1 MDPVANVPRTT
12 PPAPAVLENA
22 QRQPAGPHAAAAFAP
37 VSTPYGVVAGV
48 GRRGGVLARRS
59 EESWALSTDYAAVQT
74 QRSVGH
80 APLGCSRRKPLP
92 FLPPSPSPSSRAG
105 ARRRE
110 LLAASHVA
118 PYVERRSLSVPD
130 IPLHSRSR
138 VRSIRTHVYGRKGG
152 SGVGEV
158 VSRDIGTCPMGPS
171 L

>member
-74 QRSVGH
+74 QRSVGT
-80 APLGCSRRKPLP
+80 R
-92 FLPPSPSPSSRAG
+92 
-105 ARRRE
+105 
-110 LLAASHVA
+110 LLAALAANLCPSSHRLRPRA
-118 PYVERRSLSVPD
+118 PGRAPGGESCLLRHTL
-130 IPLHSRSR
+130 LH
-138 VRSIRTHVYGRKGG
+138 T
-152 SGVGEV
+152 
-158 VSRDIGTCPMGPS
+158 SRDAHCQSRISRYTPEAVCGRSARMFMADRVGQAWVRW
-171 L
+171 